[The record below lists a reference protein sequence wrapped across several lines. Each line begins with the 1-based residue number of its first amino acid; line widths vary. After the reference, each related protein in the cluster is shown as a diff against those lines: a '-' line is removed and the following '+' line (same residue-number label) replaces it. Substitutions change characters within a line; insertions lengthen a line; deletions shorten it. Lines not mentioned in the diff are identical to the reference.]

1 LHKKHENTP
10 QSLFLNPLRSII
22 ENHPVYKK
30 LQLLCLEKAVSDS
43 CDFLP
48 SPQNGEAE
56 KFQEQFHCKTVSP
69 ELENIIAADL
79 LPES

>member
-1 LHKKHENTP
+1 
-10 QSLFLNPLRSII
+10 
-22 ENHPVYKK
+22 
-30 LQLLCLEKAVSDS
+30 LEKAVSDS

-56 KFQEQFHCKTVSP
+56 KFQEQFHCETVSP